1 MESRGIIDTFAQHPV
16 AGNLMML
23 LMVLFG
29 IYGLTSLN
37 RQVMP
42 DFTVDVIS
50 IEVQWPGASPQD
62 IEANII
68 EAIEPEVR
76 FLDDVKRVDS
86 VAFEGR
92 AGVNVQFKDG
102 ADLSKS

>member
-1 MESRGIIDTFAQHPV
+1 MGLESRGIINTFAQHPV

-29 IYGLTSLN
+29 IYGLSSLN

-42 DFTVDVIS
+42 DFTLDDVS
-50 IEVQWPGASPQD
+50 IDVQWPGASPQD
-62 IEANII
+62 VEANII
-68 EAIEPEVR
+68 EAIEAEVR
-76 FLDDVKRVDS
+76 FLDNVKRVDS
-86 VAFEGR
+86 VAFESR

-102 ADLSKS
+102 AD